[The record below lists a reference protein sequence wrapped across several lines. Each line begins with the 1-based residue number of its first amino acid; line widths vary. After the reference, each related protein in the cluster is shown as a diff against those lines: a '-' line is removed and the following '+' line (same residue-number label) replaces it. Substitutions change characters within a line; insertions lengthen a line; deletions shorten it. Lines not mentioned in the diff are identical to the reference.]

1 MNDSNAATA
10 DELGENL
17 KQLVSDADELLAAT
31 ANSTDSKVTDL
42 RKRIGATLKTARGRL
57 HDAQE
62 SVVTQAKAAGQATD
76 KYVHDHPWQS
86 VGVAAATG
94 ALVGLLVGLL
104 VSRR

>member
-1 MNDSNAATA
+1 MNDSTATA
-10 DELGENL
+10 GQLGADL

-31 ANSTDSKVTDL
+31 ASSTDGKVTEL
-42 RKRIGATLKTARGRL
+42 RKRIGTTLHKARGRL

-62 SVVTQAKAAGQATD
+62 SAMAQAKAAGQATD
-76 KYVHDHPWQS
+76 QYVHEHPWQS

>member
-1 MNDSNAATA
+1 MNDSTTAAA
-10 DELGENL
+10 ELGSNL

-31 ANSTDSKVTDL
+31 ANSTDSKVTEL
-42 RKRIGATLKTARGRL
+42 RQRIGATLKNAKGRL

-62 SVVTQAKAAGQATD
+62 SVLTQAKAAGQATD
-76 KYVHDHPWQS
+76 KYVHEHPWQS
-86 VGVAAATG
+86 VGAAAATG